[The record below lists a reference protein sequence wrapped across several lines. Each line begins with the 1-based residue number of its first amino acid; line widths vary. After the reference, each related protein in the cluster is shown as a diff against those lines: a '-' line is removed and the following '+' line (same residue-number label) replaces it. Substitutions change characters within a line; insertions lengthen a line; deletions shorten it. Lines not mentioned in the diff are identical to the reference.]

1 MNAVE
6 RFLAPSLPLARVAWL
21 RHIIYPFVLLDVL
34 WIVTDPIPH
43 GDVPPSLY
51 RGLVVRDVLHL
62 PAPSHL
68 YVRVLLGVVVVSAVV
83 AATGR
88 LPRLAGWVCAVGML
102 DWVSNAFAYSKVDHD
117 HFALVVALFVLP
129 TVGRARVGDVDLRSQ
144 AAGWAI
150 RMVQIGAVSIYFL
163 SASAKVRFGGWG
175 WANGATLIWALTRRP
190 NGIGPWVGSHP
201 TLTHALQ
208 WVVMVAEFCSP
219 VLLWLRGRA
228 LYAALAFWAG
238 FHLST
243 YLMLKIHFLP
253 LAVCLLSFLPLERLS
268 PWWATRPWQRR
279 NHPTRPT
286 PPNRRAKRPRGGSG
300 RPRAASEEL
309 SSAR

>member
-1 MNAVE
+1 MSASSGPVE

-21 RHIIYPFVLLDVL
+21 RHIIYPFVWVDVL

-51 RGLVVRDVLHL
+51 RGLTVRSLLHL
-62 PAPSHL
+62 PAPSHD
-68 YVRVLLGVVVVSAVV
+68 YVRVLLAVILVSAAI

-88 LPRLAGWVCAVGML
+88 LPRLAGWVCAVGMV
-102 DWVSNAFAYSKVDHD
+102 DWVSNAFSYSKVDHD
-117 HFALVVALFVLP
+117 HFALVLALFVLP
-129 TVGRARVGDVDLRSQ
+129 TVGRATIRDVDVRVQ
-144 AAGWAI
+144 AAGWAV

-163 SASAKVRFGGWG
+163 SACAKMRFGGWG

-190 NGIGPWVGSHP
+190 NGIGPWVGSHSA
-201 TLTHALQ
+201 LTHTLQ
-208 WVVMVAEFCSP
+208 WIVLCAEFASP

-228 LYAALAFWAG
+228 LAAGLAFFAG

-243 YLMLKIHFLP
+243 YFLLKIHFLP
-253 LAVCLLSFLPLERLS
+253 LVVCLFSFLPLERL
-268 PWWATRPWQRR
+268 PHPRR
-279 NHPTRPT
+279 VLA
-286 PPNRRAKRPRGGSG
+286 RRRRGVTGRPRGAS
-300 RPRAASEEL
+300 AAP

>member
-1 MNAVE
+1 VNAVE
-6 RFLAPSLPLARVAWL
+6 RFLVPAVPLARVAWL
-21 RHIIYPFVLLDVL
+21 RHVIYPFVLLDVL

-51 RGLVVRDVLHL
+51 RGLAVRDVLHL
-62 PAPSHL
+62 PAPSHT
-68 YVRVLLGVVVVSAVV
+68 YVRVLLGVIVLSALV

-117 HFALVVALFVLP
+117 HFALVLALFVLP
-129 TVGRARVGDVDLRSQ
+129 TAGRARVADVDVRSQ
-144 AAGWAI
+144 AAGWAV
-150 RMVQIGAVSIYFL
+150 RMVQVGAVCIYWL
-163 SASAKVRFGGWG
+163 SASAKMRFGGWG

-201 TLTHALQ
+201 ALTHALQ
-208 WVVMVAEFCSP
+208 WVVLVAEFCSP

-228 LYAALAFWAG
+228 LYAGLAFWAG

-253 LAVCLLSFLPLERLS
+253 LVVCLLSFLPLERIG
-268 PWWATRPWQRR
+268 PWWATRPWAGRR
-279 NHPTRPT
+279 RMRHEPKRPAT
-286 PPNRRAKRPRGGSG
+286 PPRAGSG
-300 RPRAASEEL
+300 RPPAASEEL